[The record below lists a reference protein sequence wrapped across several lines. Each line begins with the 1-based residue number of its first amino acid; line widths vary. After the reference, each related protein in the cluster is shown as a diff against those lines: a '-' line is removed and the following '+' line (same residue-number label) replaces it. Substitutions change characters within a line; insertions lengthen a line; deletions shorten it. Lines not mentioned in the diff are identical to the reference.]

1 MLNNI
6 EITKFYHGEN
16 LNSGFDLRRY
26 LIVIDIQQDLFTF
39 CQTMKL
45 TLVDNTKTLIKLLRH
60 GDKVTLEYKD
70 TYFKERYLEMYI
82 YNVHEINKNNNS
94 IIIVNLCD
102 KILLSRPMISKQY
115 NDSSLVEITKNI
127 MTDFINVDTD
137 LLDIGDNINTNVK
150 TLTFNNIN
158 PLSAISKICSEFPD
172 TDNNFALLFFQN
184 HDIDKENKQNRYN
197 LCSLFTLYKQKPI
210 ATYRLMGY
218 KTVNSVDDN
227 DKKLFDIIDYRII
240 HASNTFAMDN
250 SSVRGEVVNTLDLFN
265 HKYAVNN
272 GSSNDYESNINLNK
286 NDIYQNLNQSNN
298 IKRLVIVD
306 NDKGKDNTFRHE
318 SIGKRKNIIS
328 KLVHGKKIIA
338 EIAPNNLLSV
348 GMVLNIESFI
358 SSVNE
363 STQDNQYKTKENVLS
378 GKYIITAIRQK
389 MTGLSMRMSIELS
402 SDSREYL
409 DDEE

>member
-16 LNSGFDLRRY
+16 LNSGFDLRRF
-26 LIVIDIQQDLFTF
+26 LIDIDIQQDLFMF

-45 TLVDNTKTLIKLLRH
+45 TLVDNTKTLIKLLKH

-102 KILLSRPMISKQY
+102 KILFNRPMISKQY

-227 DKKLFDIIDYRII
+227 DKKLFDIIDYRFI

-250 SSVRGEVVNTLDLFN
+250 SSVRG
-265 HKYAVNN
+265 
-272 GSSNDYESNINLNK
+272 G
-286 NDIYQNLNQSNN
+286 
-298 IKRLVIVD
+298 R
-306 NDKGKDNTFRHE
+306 
-318 SIGKRKNIIS
+318 
-328 KLVHGKKIIA
+328 
-338 EIAPNNLLSV
+338 
-348 GMVLNIESFI
+348 
-358 SSVNE
+358 
-363 STQDNQYKTKENVLS
+363 
-378 GKYIITAIRQK
+378 
-389 MTGLSMRMSIELS
+389 
-402 SDSREYL
+402 
-409 DDEE
+409 